1 MENFRLRKGPYR
13 GDVSALCLVSSPVD
27 RRLLLAGTGPHLL
40 LYEILT
46 GTLLSSIDAFDGVR
60 VHGICCGPAI
70 RKKSDPTSSSG
81 ETRLFTVLVHGE
93 RRVKVFE
100 MLSVHKD
107 ENPQLK
113 LLQSLPRFSHWVMDV
128 RLFPSKQAETQ
139 IPHAAGTEEVMLM
152 AVGLSN
158 NTICLWDLSNSAIL
172 YRVECSERLLLY
184 SMRLWGDSPETLH
197 AGVGT
202 IFNEVLVWRVGRQ
215 VAEVEDSSRRLTA
228 QREAQVLQGVPT
240 HRCSEP
246 LTAIE
251 EVVEPLQTLAGHE
264 GSIYRLTWAI
274 DGLTLV
280 SVSDDRSAR
289 VWHSG
294 GRDISTGDQWVLPV
308 KVGPVLYG
316 HGARLWDC
324 YVSEKLLIT
333 ASEDCTCRIWTT
345 DGNCLTTLKGHQG
358 RGIWRCVYD
367 PDLNVVVTAGADS
380 SIKIQSLDKWSQR
393 IDNGVLDRHI
403 DSNARGSQSKQEV
416 FSIDPVWSDATV
428 KGSGYLDSKSEYVR
442 CMRLSD
448 QSSLYI
454 GTNQGYVYHVQLS
467 QKHEPGWT
475 TLVDNLGAPV
485 VCMDVLVQS
494 KSKKNE
500 DLRDEDYHQ
509 SGDMVVV
516 GDGKGNVTVVLV
528 KTGGHTHCGWRYT
541 WAAEKERQLLGVFWC
556 KSLEGRFVFTTDPK
570 GAFLMW
576 RLSDMNHGDSAS
588 NRSPDTRANDDAK
601 VAEKKIKDTPV
612 LVAVGK
618 CSYGR
623 VVCMDVCPTQQLIV
637 CGGKQG
643 SLTVFSFPRNILE
656 NREDKRHLLHSS
668 SETPLELQSVA
679 VFKGAHGISAVTHVS
694 FVPKQSGEQAKIL
707 STGRDG
713 CVCRFHLE
721 SHVAATVA
729 PQMLSCSGIEKV
741 AAVSMLECL
750 EHTNG
755 APNWTN
761 LERKI
766 AVGFTGSDF
775 LLWDTTHKSELLR
788 VTCGG
793 WRRPFSYIV
802 GEMPDFQHAFVFVKG
817 QVIQVHR
824 HWINSIGAALA
835 KAELDVATQSLRG
848 QFHGKEIN
856 SVQIFRCV
864 GAQAAIDQSVMIATG
879 AEDGT
884 VRISSY
890 LEAKQEQLDANSV
903 LGDHV
908 GGSAVRSLT
917 LVDKIHSL
925 GKGLDLT
932 RDPGE
937 RLESCSGDGGR
948 SDTRQFLFSAGA
960 KEVLTCWL
968 LDWLPETLDG
978 EEPYVGKEK
987 TGHTPPS
994 AYENLQD
1001 VIAFNSSNF
1010 TSQWL
1015 STRMP
1020 QRKRLPASSRDGE
1033 DSSAEFK
1040 NLSNLVTQLA
1050 TEDDDEKGDTG
1061 IAMKVDDD
1069 DHRYLAM
1076 TAFAVRCAITRKVV
1090 CFVVTASSH
1099 AAISLHAFHVATRSW
1114 NEVATLDYQ
1123 EAPVLTIEHIIA
1135 PLSSQQSGSGDAY
1148 VILTG
1153 ATNGNIAFW
1162 DVTCAVADYMNSG
1175 GLDTQESVV
1184 SVSRPL
1190 TGRGSQGGRRRKT
1203 REELKLAKKSKAK
1216 LGKLK
1221 GDDPNENIE
1230 SAMQVSTSCGVS
1242 EFAHDTLTS
1251 LPTDCVRS
1259 DTDELFGAQA
1269 HDTSIN
1275 LQNIPAT
1282 PVLSFLQEI
1291 VAPHQSGVNCMSI
1304 ARLQNSGDEG
1314 SGTSE
1319 LVYMVISGGD
1329 DQAIHLTTFKFMN
1342 REAEDSQGEALQ
1354 QTSLVLQCLS
1364 RSTIA
1369 CAHNSAVKGIW
1380 TDGSWVFSTG
1390 LDQRLRCWKIKTE
1403 FCMEQTTRFQSIVV
1417 DSEGQESDCPLVECM
1432 SCVID
1437 TPEAASLHVSSNPL
1451 GKYHI
1456 AVVGRGLQVINFDS
1470 MCDLR

>member
-1 MENFRLRKGPYR
+1 MEGCRLRKGPYR
-13 GDVSALCLVSSPVD
+13 GDVSALCLISSPVD

-70 RKKSDPTSSSG
+70 RRKSDPTSSNG
-81 ETRLFTVLVHGE
+81 LFTVLVHGE

-100 MLSVHKD
+100 MLCLHKG
-107 ENPQLK
+107 ENPQLQ

-128 RLFPSKQAETQ
+128 RLFPSYEDKFQ
-139 IPHAAGTEEVMLM
+139 IPHAAGTEVVMLL

-158 NTICLWDLSNSAIL
+158 NTICLWDLLNFAIL

-184 SMRLWGDSPETLH
+184 SMRLWGNSPETLH

-202 IFNEVLVWRVGRQ
+202 IFNEVLVWRVGHQ
-215 VAEVEDSSRRLTA
+215 VAAVEDSSRRLTA
-228 QREAQVLQGVPT
+228 QRVDQVLQGVST
-240 HRCSEP
+240 YRSTEP
-246 LTAIE
+246 LSVIE

-264 GSIYRLTWAI
+264 GSIYRLTWST

-294 GRDISTGDQWVLPV
+294 GRDNNTGDQWVLPV

-393 IDNGVLDRHI
+393 IDTGVLDRHI

-416 FSIDPVWSDATV
+416 FSINPVWSDATV

-467 QKHEPGWT
+467 QNQEPGWT

-500 DLRDEDYHQ
+500 DLRDEDNHQ

-528 KTGGHTHCGWRYT
+528 KTGAQKHCGWRYT

-556 KSLEGRFVFTTDPK
+556 KSLEGRYVFTTDPK

-576 RLSDMNHGDSAS
+576 CLSGMNHGNSSS
-588 NRSPDTRANDDAK
+588 NSSPDTSAIDEAK
-601 VAEKKIKDTPV
+601 VAEIKTKDSPV

-623 VVCMDVCPTQQLIV
+623 VVCMDVCPTQQLVV
-637 CGGKQG
+637 CGEKQG
-643 SLTVFSFPRNILE
+643 SLTVFSFPRNILK
-656 NREDKRHLLHSS
+656 RCEDTQHLSQSS
-668 SETPLELQSVA
+668 SDTPLQLQSVA

-694 FVPKQSGEQAKIL
+694 FVPKQSREQAKIL

-721 SHVAATVA
+721 SHVAATVS
-729 PQMLSCSGIEKV
+729 PQILSCSGIEKV

-761 LERKI
+761 LERRI

-864 GAQAAIDQSVMIATG
+864 GATRAQAAIDLNVMIATG

-890 LEAKQEQLDANSV
+890 LEGKQEQLDANLV

-908 GGSAVRSLT
+908 GGSAVRCLT
-917 LVDKIHSL
+917 VVDKIHSL
-925 GKGLDLT
+925 GKGLDLD

-948 SDTRQFLFSAGA
+948 SDTRQYLFSAGA
-960 KEVLTCWL
+960 KEVLTCWV

-987 TGHTPPS
+987 TGQSPPS
-994 AYENLQD
+994 AYENLQE
-1001 VIAFNSSNF
+1001 VIALNSSKF

-1033 DSSAEFK
+1033 DSSSDFK

-1050 TEDDDEKGDTG
+1050 TEEDDKKGDIV
-1061 IAMKVDDD
+1061 IATKVDDD

-1076 TAFAVRCAITRKVV
+1076 TAFAVRCANTRKVV

-1114 NEVATLDYQ
+1114 VEVATLDYQ
-1123 EAPVLTIEHIIA
+1123 EAPVLTIEHIVA
-1135 PLSSQQSGSGDAY
+1135 PFSSPLSGSGDAY
-1148 VILTG
+1148 IVLTG
-1153 ATNGNIAFW
+1153 ATNGNIALW
-1162 DVTCAVADYMNSG
+1162 DVTCAVADYNKSG
-1175 GLDTQESVV
+1175 GLDAQESVV

-1190 TGRGSQGGRRRKT
+1190 TGRGSQGGRRRQT

-1216 LGKLK
+1216 FGKLK
-1221 GDDPNENIE
+1221 GDDPNENID
-1230 SAMQVSTSCGVS
+1230 SCMQVSTSCGVS
-1242 EFAHDTLTS
+1242 EFVNDRDTCPPTECVRFDTDEQSGAQVHDTL
-1251 LPTDCVRS
+1251 L
-1259 DTDELFGAQA
+1259 
-1269 HDTSIN
+1269 N
-1275 LQNIPAT
+1275 LENIPRS

-1304 ARLQNSGDEG
+1304 ARLQNSGEEA
-1314 SGTSE
+1314 SGTADM
-1319 LVYMVISGGD
+1319 VYMVISGGD

-1342 REAEDSQGEALQ
+1342 REAEDSQGEALK
-1354 QTSLVLQCLS
+1354 QTCLVLQCLS

-1390 LDQRLRCWKIKTE
+1390 LDQRLRCWKIKDE
-1403 FCMEQTTRFQSIVV
+1403 FCIEQMNLCQSSVE
-1417 DSEGQESDCPLVECM
+1417 DSRGVKSVSPLVECM

-1437 TPEAASLHVSSNPL
+1437 TPEAASLHVSCSSL

-1470 MCDLR
+1470 MSALR